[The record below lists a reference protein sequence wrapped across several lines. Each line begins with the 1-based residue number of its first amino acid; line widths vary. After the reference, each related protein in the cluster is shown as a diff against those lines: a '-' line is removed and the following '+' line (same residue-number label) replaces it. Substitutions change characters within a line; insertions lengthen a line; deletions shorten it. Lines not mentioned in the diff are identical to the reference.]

1 MERKIMYGIHKVK
14 NYGKEQCPYC
24 VKAKN
29 LAEREGNDYSYHQL
43 GIDFEFPEFM
53 DKFPGARTFPQIT
66 IIEMENEGHPVF
78 EVGEEKSIGGYTE
91 YEELVSNLKT

>member
-1 MERKIMYGIHKVK
+1 MEHKIMYGIHKVK
-14 NYGKEQCPYC
+14 IYGKEQCPHC

-29 LAEREGNDYSYHQL
+29 LAKREGHDYSYHQL

>member
-1 MERKIMYGIHKVK
+1 MEHKIMYGIHKVK
-14 NYGKEQCPYC
+14 IYGKEQCPYC

-29 LAEREGNDYSYHQL
+29 LAEREGHDYSYHQL

-66 IIEMENEGHPVF
+66 ITSLENACRP
-78 EVGEEKSIGGYTE
+78 
-91 YEELVSNLKT
+91 N

>member
-14 NYGKEQCPYC
+14 IYGKEQCPYC

-29 LAEREGNDYSYHQL
+29 LAEREGHDYSYHQL

-78 EVGEEKSIGGYTE
+78 EVGEEKSIGG
-91 YEELVSNLKT
+91 

>member
-1 MERKIMYGIHKVK
+1 MEHKIMYCIHKVK
-14 NYGKEQCPYC
+14 IYGKEQCPYC

-29 LAEREGNDYSYHQL
+29 LAEREGHDYSYHQL

>member
-1 MERKIMYGIHKVK
+1 MYGIHKVK
-14 NYGKEQCPYC
+14 IYGKELCPYC

-29 LAEREGNDYSYHQL
+29 LAEREGHDYSYHQL

>member
-1 MERKIMYGIHKVK
+1 MEHKIMYGIHKVK
-14 NYGKEQCPYC
+14 IYGKEQCPYC
-24 VKAKN
+24 VKARN
-29 LAEREGNDYSYHQL
+29 LTEREGHDYSYHQL